1 MWGAVLVGDKPNQR
15 GTRRHN
21 TRHNDP
27 MQMMEK
33 VAAKLSD
40 QDIKDVAA
48 FLTVAV
54 PFTPGNPYEIPREEW

>member
-1 MWGAVLVGDKPNQR
+1 MGVVFLVTIPKRRGWGWAKP
-15 GTRRHN
+15 
-21 TRHNDP
+21 RHNDP